1 MKKADFAF
9 APYEERVVWSP
20 EHGGCLM
27 IQRRYTDPGTSVAR
41 AVGPGW
47 HDWTSGCEGEYPT
60 LDAAAQRAVAR
71 ANDNLKLIEER

>member
-1 MKKADFAF
+1 MKKAESVS

-27 IQRRYTDPGTSVAR
+27 IQRRYRDADTSVAH

-60 LDAAAQRAVAR
+60 LDAAAHRAVAR
-71 ANDNLKLIEER
+71 ANDNLKPGEEL